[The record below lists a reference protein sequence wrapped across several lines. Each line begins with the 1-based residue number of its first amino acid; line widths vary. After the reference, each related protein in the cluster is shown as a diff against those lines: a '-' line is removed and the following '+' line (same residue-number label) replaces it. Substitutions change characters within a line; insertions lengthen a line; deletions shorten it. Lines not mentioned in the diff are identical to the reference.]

1 MKGMGH
7 KKGKGGVPLPKVK
20 TGTPSQGSTFPTTGA
35 ASNGPEQLEFRQ
47 KGCGHAT
54 PLMIGQ

>member
-20 TGTPSQGSTFPTTGA
+20 CEKPSQGSKFEPQGSA
-35 ASNGPEQLEFRQ
+35 AKGTSEASYSGTNGSD
-47 KGCGHAT
+47 
-54 PLMIGQ
+54 

>member
-35 ASNGPEQLEFRQ
+35 ASNGTA
-47 KGCGHAT
+47 GASTDGT
-54 PLMIGQ
+54 SGS